1 MSSTTYINRANS
13 QRSTGPKTE
22 AGKQRSSQNALR
34 HGLTGQ
40 IVVMPNEDPKA
51 YEAHLKSFRDEYQ
64 PLGATE
70 AHLVQSLA
78 DASWRLNRVASFEA
92 TLLSHNAAHAPTPTR
107 FARAEAQRL
116 HAVAVT
122 FVSQSRA
129 LSNLSLH
136 SNRLSR
142 EFERTVAL
150 LRKLQETRRAHEKA
164 AKPCNPAKDGFVFTE
179 PKIAE
184 GRRERLVPESSK
196 YPARMTR
203 DDEKS
208 QIDRSRPLWRC

>member
-40 IVVMPNEDPKA
+40 IVVMPNEDLKA
-51 YEAHLKSFRDEYQ
+51 YEAHLKSFQDEYQ
-64 PLGATE
+64 PQETTE
-70 AHLVQSLA
+70 AHLVKSLA
-78 DASWRLNRVASFEA
+78 DTSWRLNRVASFEA
-92 TLLSHNAAHAPTPTR
+92 TLLSHPAAEAPAPSR
-107 FARAEAQRL
+107 FPRAEAQRL

-150 LRKLQETRRAHEKA
+150 LRKLQETRRALEVKQMHEKA
-164 AKPCNPAKDGFVFTE
+164 GKPCIPAKDGFVFTE
-179 PKIAE
+179 PQN
-184 GRRERLVPESSK
+184 RRRSPR
-196 YPARMTR
+196 PAGDR
-203 DDEKS
+203 KS
-208 QIDRSRPLWRC
+208 VG